1 MRQGLARSNG
11 SQLEEVGSRGGDV
24 EQGADD
30 EDPDRFHRVKGGR
43 GVSGEFLY
51 VLENGTIREKMVRGI
66 AGPIMCEGLE
76 NGIDASGNKGVRGA
90 VGWEPATL
98 PIGDQVLGGGEAAGG
113 IKGQR
118 GVVT

>member
-1 MRQGLARSNG
+1 M
-11 SQLEEVGSRGGDV
+11 
-24 EQGADD
+24 EQGTDN
-30 EDPDRFHRVKGGR
+30 EDPDRFHGVKGGR
-43 GVSGEFLY
+43 GVGGEFLY
-51 VLENGTIREKMVRGI
+51 VLEDGTVRKKMVRGI

-98 PIGDQVLGGGEAAGG
+98 SIGNQVLGGGEAAGG
-113 IKGQR
+113 IKSQR